1 MYCPRC
7 KTEYPEGRE
16 ECQECGTLLELHPPK
31 EEELREQNSNHRF
44 VPLRQNLSPLYAE
57 MLREALDNEGIPALV
72 KTSGIGAAY
81 FGFQYVTA
89 PNPAAPVSV
98 LVPEERLG
106 EAEAVAEQILPEKEL
121 TGVEFPEGL
130 E

>member
-1 MYCPRC
+1 
-7 KTEYPEGRE
+7 
-16 ECQECGTLLELHPPK
+16 LELHPPK
-31 EEELREQNSNHRF
+31 EEELHEQNSNYRF

-106 EAEAVAEQILPEKEL
+106 EAEAVAEQILPETEL
-121 TGVEFPEGL
+121 SGVEFPEGL

>member
-31 EEELREQNSNHRF
+31 EEDLREEKTNHRF

-72 KTSGIGAAY
+72 KTSGIGAAI
-81 FGFQYVTA
+81 FAFQYVTA
-89 PNPAAPVSV
+89 SNPAAPVSV
-98 LVPEERLG
+98 LVPEDSLS
-106 EAEAVAEQILPEKEL
+106 EAEAVAESIFPEKEL
-121 TGVEFPEGL
+121 SGVEFPE
-130 E
+130 ERE

>member
-1 MYCPRC
+1 
-7 KTEYPEGRE
+7 
-16 ECQECGTLLELHPPK
+16 
-31 EEELREQNSNHRF
+31 

-98 LVPEERLG
+98 LVPEDHLG
-106 EAEAVAEQILPEKEL
+106 EAETVAEQIIPEKEL
-121 TGVEFPEGL
+121 SGVEFPEGL